1 MCACKD
7 THKLKNALNRSKQ
20 MNANND
26 IWYILTA
33 TRPLE
38 ARNRLERLKT
48 AYIAD
53 KRACN
58 LYTGLPYHELR
69 VPNEYIGDRPGKRE
83 KFSGTAHDY
92 LFRYIFIKADLNR
105 LDEFLR
111 YRKNG
116 DPGIH
121 LLMRRNNERTLKG
134 LSSDDTLVRSFTTA
148 ATIKDSE
155 VTRFFTFCEAYARY
169 HEDKAI
175 PFLEFTP
182 DMAKAG
188 DRMEVTGG
196 PYEGQLVIVESDDE
210 KLTATLTDEKG
221 RQQTVPA
228 MQVCT
233 AWFNDTVG
241 VSVTIPRCYL
251 KLRTPRKY
259 LGNSYGHFDEFF
271 DFVSRPE
278 VCSRILAGHPDALDC
293 AKAVRMIHT
302 ARYEA
307 GDDNSKRLKVLN
319 LCALTVSHYILGEW
333 DKVHRYLRYWEEFRP
348 TIKTID
354 RFPVQGQ
361 LFEAIIKIYKNN
373 HSKNDHSCRL

>member
-1 MCACKD
+1 
-7 THKLKNALNRSKQ
+7 
-20 MNANND
+20 MNVDND

-38 ARNRLERLKT
+38 ARDRLERLKA

-53 KRACN
+53 KMACN
-58 LYTGLPYHELR
+58 LYVGPPYHELR
-69 VPNEYIGDRPGKRE
+69 VPNEYIGERPGKE
-83 KFSGTAHDY
+83 GKLSGAAHEY

-116 DPGIH
+116 DPGIR
-121 LLMRRNNERTLKG
+121 LLMRRNNERILKG

-182 DMAKAG
+182 DMAKSG

-196 PYEGQLVIVESDDE
+196 PYEGQLVIVESDSE
-210 KLTATLTDEKG
+210 ELTTTLTDEKG
-221 RQQTVPA
+221 NCQTVPA
-228 MQVCT
+228 MRVRT
-233 AWFNDTVG
+233 TWFNDTVG

-251 KLRTPRKY
+251 RLKTPRKY
-259 LGNSYGHFDEFF
+259 LGNRYGHFDEFF

-293 AKAVRMIHT
+293 AKAVRMLHT
-302 ARYEA
+302 ARYEP
-307 GDDNSKRLKVLN
+307 GDNNSKRLKVLN
-319 LCALTVSHYILGEW
+319 LCALAVSHYILGEW
-333 DKVHRYLRYWEEFRP
+333 DKVHSCLRHWEELRP
-348 TIKTID
+348 TIKAID
-354 RFPVQGQ
+354 RFAVQVQ
-361 LFEAIIKIYKNN
+361 LFEAIIKNI
-373 HSKNDHSCRL
+373 